1 MAEYITQG
9 AYGFVRPQK
18 SVVCICSCVYMLP
31 VRAPVSVFMVV
42 YLYVCEQVDLSVLTF
57 A

>member
-18 SVVCICSCVYMLP
+18 SVVYICSYVYALP
-31 VRAPVSVFMVV
+31 VHAPVSVFMVV
-42 YLYVCEQVDLSVLTF
+42 YLYVCEQVDLSVLIF
-57 A
+57 V

>member
-18 SVVCICSCVYMLP
+18 GVVCICSCVYTLP

-42 YLYVCEQVDLSVLTF
+42 YLYVCEQVDLSALIF